1 MDAEKDNFNVDKI
14 LTNIKTL
21 YVSDLDGT
29 LLTSDMNISENSLKI
44 INTLID
50 EGMLFTYA
58 TARSISSASIVA
70 KGLSTKHPIIAYNG
84 AFIVEPDTRK
94 ILTKE
99 DFSREQTDVIM
110 EIMKQNHISPLVY
123 SFVEGKERVSW
134 IPDDE
139 NEGKKHYIDSRKGD
153 KRLRPVESQ
162 EELYEGEVFY
172 FTCIGEKEELELI
185 YETLKENDNYTCTFQ
200 PEIYRDEYWLEIMP
214 RKATKA
220 NAILKLKRLLGC
232 DRIVSFGDAIN
243 DIPMFRISDECY
255 AVENAV
261 EELKKMA
268 TAVIESNNNDG
279 VAMWLKEHKIRQS
292 YE

>member
-1 MDAEKDNFNVDKI
+1 M
-14 LTNIKTL
+14 KTL

-29 LLTSDMNISENSLKI
+29 LLNSDMKISENSLNI
-44 INTLID
+44 INTLIN
-50 EGMLFTYA
+50 EGMIFTYA

-84 AFIVEPDTRK
+84 AFIVEPESRK
-94 ILTKE
+94 IMAKE
-99 DFSREQTDVIM
+99 DFSRTQTEVVK
-110 EIMKQNHISPLVY
+110 EILSQNHISPLVY

-134 IPDDE
+134 IPNEE
-139 NEGKKHYIDSRKGD
+139 NEGKRHYIDSRKGD
-153 KRLRPVESQ
+153 KRLRPVALE
-162 EELYEGEVFY
+162 EELYDGDVFY
-172 FTCIGEKEELELI
+172 FTCIGEKEELEPI
-185 YETLKENDNYTCTFQ
+185 YQILKDNENYTCTFQ

-220 NAILKLKRLLGC
+220 NAILKLKELLGC
-232 DRIVSFGDAIN
+232 DKIVSFGDAIN
-243 DIPMFRISDECY
+243 DIPMFQISDECY

-279 VAMWLKEHKIRQS
+279 VAKWLNVHLHIKEVD
-292 YE
+292 

>member
-1 MDAEKDNFNVDKI
+1 MLNSFNQCV
-14 LTNIKTL
+14 NVKTL

-70 KGLSTKHPIIAYNG
+70 AGLATKHPIIAYNG
-84 AFIVEPDTRK
+84 AFIVEPGTRK
-94 ILTKE
+94 ILAKE
-99 DFSREQTDVIM
+99 DFNRAEIQTVK
-110 EIMKQNHISPLVY
+110 ELLTKAHISPLVY
-123 SFVEGKERVSW
+123 AFVDDKERVSW
-134 IPDDE
+134 IPQKE
-139 NEGKKHYIDSRKGD
+139 NEGKRHYINSRNGD
-153 KRLRPVESQ
+153 RRLRPVEAD

-172 FTCIGEKEELELI
+172 FTCIGEKEELEPM
-185 YETLKENDNYTCTFQ
+185 YEALKDNENLTCTFQ
-200 PEIYRDEYWLEIMP
+200 SEIYRDEYWLEIMP

-220 NAILKLKRLLGC
+220 NAILKLKELLGC

-243 DIPMFRISDECY
+243 DIPMFEISDECY

-261 EELKKMA
+261 DKLKQMA
-268 TAVIESNNNDG
+268 TEVIESNNNDG
-279 VAMWLKEHKIRQS
+279 VAKWLQNKK
-292 YE
+292 

>member
-1 MDAEKDNFNVDKI
+1 MANNKI
-14 LTNIKTL
+14 LYI
-21 YVSDLDGT
+21 SDLDGT
-29 LLTSDMNISENSLKI
+29 LLTSDMKISENSLKI

-94 ILTKE
+94 ILEKE
-99 DFSREQTDVIM
+99 DFSRAQTEVVK
-110 EIMKQNHISPLVY
+110 EILYQNHISPLVY

-134 IPDDE
+134 IPREE

-153 KRLRPVESQ
+153 KRLRSVDLD
-162 EELYEGEVFY
+162 EELYKGEVFY
-172 FTCIGEKEELELI
+172 FTCIGEKEELEPVYQALMDN
-185 YETLKENDNYTCTFQ
+185 ENYTCTFQ
-200 PEIYRDEYWLEIMP
+200 PEIYREEYWLEIMP

-220 NAILKLKRLLGC
+220 NAILKLKELLGC
-232 DRIVSFGDAIN
+232 DKVVSFGDAIN

-268 TAVIESNNNDG
+268 TAVIDSNNNDG
-279 VAMWLKEHKIRQS
+279 VAKWLNAHWHIKEVD
-292 YE
+292 

>member
-1 MDAEKDNFNVDKI
+1 M
-14 LTNIKTL
+14 LTSFKKYTNMKTL

-50 EGMLFTYA
+50 ERMLFTYA

-70 KGLSTKHPIIAYNG
+70 KGLSTRHPIIAYNG

-94 ILTKE
+94 ILAKE
-99 DFSREQTDVIM
+99 DFSREQTEVVM
-110 EIMKQNHISPLVY
+110 EILSENHISPLVY
-123 SFVEGKERVSW
+123 SFVEEKERVSW
-134 IPDDE
+134 IPSKE
-139 NEGKKHYIDSRKGD
+139 NEGKRHYIDSRKGD
-153 KRLRPVESQ
+153 QRLRPVDLDK
-162 EELYEGEVFY
+162 ELYKGEVFY
-172 FTCIGEKEELELI
+172 FTCIGEKEELEPV
-185 YETLKENDNYTCTFQ
+185 YQTLKDNENYTCTFQ

-220 NAILKLKRLLGC
+220 NAILKLKEILGC
-232 DRIVSFGDAIN
+232 ERIVSFGDAIN
-243 DIPMFRISDECY
+243 DIPMFQISDECY

-279 VAMWLKEHKIRQS
+279 VAKWLNAHVHTKEID
-292 YE
+292 

>member
-1 MDAEKDNFNVDKI
+1 MLNSFNQCV
-14 LTNIKTL
+14 NVKTL

-29 LLTSDMNISENSLKI
+29 LLTSDMNISENSLMI

-70 KGLSTKHPIIAYNG
+70 KGLSTRHPIIAYNG

-94 ILTKE
+94 ILAKE
-99 DFSREQTDVIM
+99 DFSREQTEVVM
-110 EIMKQNHISPLVY
+110 EILSENHISPLVY
-123 SFVEGKERVSW
+123 SFVEEKERVSW
-134 IPDDE
+134 IPSKE
-139 NEGKKHYIDSRKGD
+139 NEGKRHYIDSRKGD
-153 KRLRPVESQ
+153 QRLRPVDLDK
-162 EELYEGEVFY
+162 ELYKGEVFY
-172 FTCIGEKEELELI
+172 FTCIGEKEELEPV
-185 YETLKENDNYTCTFQ
+185 YQTLKDNENYTCTFQ

-220 NAILKLKRLLGC
+220 NAILKLKEILGC
-232 DRIVSFGDAIN
+232 ERIVSFGDAIN
-243 DIPMFRISDECY
+243 DIPMFQISDECY

-279 VAMWLKEHKIRQS
+279 LAKWLNAHVHTKEID
-292 YE
+292 

>member
-1 MDAEKDNFNVDKI
+1 MLSSFKKQ
-14 LTNIKTL
+14 TNIKTL

-29 LLTSDMNISENSLKI
+29 LLTYDMNISENSLKI

-94 ILTKE
+94 ILAKE
-99 DFSREQTDVIM
+99 DFSRAQIEAVMDILSR
-110 EIMKQNHISPLVY
+110 NHISPLVY
-123 SFVEGKERVSW
+123 SFVDGKERVSW
-134 IPDDE
+134 IPNEE

-153 KRLRPVESQ
+153 KRLRPVAVD
-162 EELYEGEVFY
+162 EELYKGEVFY
-172 FTCIGEKEELELI
+172 FTCIGEKEELETV
-185 YETLKENDNYTCTFQ
+185 YQALKDNENYTCTFQ
-200 PEIYRDEYWLEIMP
+200 PEIYREEYWLEIMP

-220 NAILKLKRLLGC
+220 NAILKLKKLLGC

-243 DIPMFRISDECY
+243 DIPMFQISDECY

-261 EELKKMA
+261 GELKKMA

-279 VAMWLKEHKIRQS
+279 VAKWLLENVKVNHE
-292 YE
+292 

>member
-1 MDAEKDNFNVDKI
+1 MLSSFKKQ
-14 LTNIKTL
+14 TNIKTL

-94 ILTKE
+94 ILAKE
-99 DFSREQTDVIM
+99 DFSRAQIEAVMDILSR
-110 EIMKQNHISPLVY
+110 NHISPLVY
-123 SFVEGKERVSW
+123 SFVDGKERVSW
-134 IPDDE
+134 IPNEE
-139 NEGKKHYIDSRKGD
+139 NEGKRHYIDSRKGD
-153 KRLRPVESQ
+153 KRLRPVAVD
-162 EELYEGEVFY
+162 EELYKGEVFY
-172 FTCIGEKEELELI
+172 FTCIGEKEELEPV
-185 YETLKENDNYTCTFQ
+185 YQALKDNENYTCTFQ
-200 PEIYRDEYWLEIMP
+200 PEIYREEYWLEIMP
-214 RKATKA
+214 CKATKA
-220 NAILKLKRLLGC
+220 NAILKLEELLGC
-232 DRIVSFGDAIN
+232 NRIVSFGDAIN

-279 VAMWLKEHKIRQS
+279 VAKWLNAHVHAKEID
-292 YE
+292 

>member
-1 MDAEKDNFNVDKI
+1 MLSSFKKQ
-14 LTNIKTL
+14 TNIKTL

-94 ILTKE
+94 ILAKE
-99 DFSREQTDVIM
+99 DFSRAQIEAVMDILSR
-110 EIMKQNHISPLVY
+110 NHISPLVY
-123 SFVEGKERVSW
+123 SFVDGKERVSW
-134 IPDDE
+134 IPNEE
-139 NEGKKHYIDSRKGD
+139 NEGKRHYIDSRKGD
-153 KRLRPVESQ
+153 KRLRPVAVD
-162 EELYEGEVFY
+162 EELYKGEVFY
-172 FTCIGEKEELELI
+172 FTCIGEKEELEPV
-185 YETLKENDNYTCTFQ
+185 YQVLKDNENYTCTFQ
-200 PEIYRDEYWLEIMP
+200 PEIYREEYWLEIMP

-220 NAILKLKRLLGC
+220 NAILKLKELLGC
-232 DRIVSFGDAIN
+232 NRIVSFGDAIN

-279 VAMWLKEHKIRQS
+279 VAKWLNAHVHAKEID
-292 YE
+292 

>member
-1 MDAEKDNFNVDKI
+1 MLSSFKKQ
-14 LTNIKTL
+14 TNIKTL

-94 ILTKE
+94 ILAKE
-99 DFSREQTDVIM
+99 DFSRAQIEAVMDILSR
-110 EIMKQNHISPLVY
+110 NHISPLVY
-123 SFVEGKERVSW
+123 SFVDGKERVSW
-134 IPDDE
+134 IPNEE
-139 NEGKKHYIDSRKGD
+139 NEGKRHYIDSRKGD
-153 KRLRPVESQ
+153 KRLRPVAVD
-162 EELYEGEVFY
+162 EELYKGEVFY
-172 FTCIGEKEELELI
+172 FTCIGEKEELEPV
-185 YETLKENDNYTCTFQ
+185 YQALKDNENYTCTFQ
-200 PEIYRDEYWLEIMP
+200 PEIYREEYWLEIMP

-220 NAILKLKRLLGC
+220 NAILKLKELLGC
-232 DRIVSFGDAIN
+232 NRIVSFGDAIN

-279 VAMWLKEHKIRQS
+279 VAKWLNAHVHAKEID
-292 YE
+292 

>member
-1 MDAEKDNFNVDKI
+1 MLSSFKKQ
-14 LTNIKTL
+14 TNIKTL

-29 LLTSDMNISENSLKI
+29 LLTSYMNISENSLKI

-94 ILTKE
+94 ILAKE
-99 DFSREQTDVIM
+99 DFSREQTEVVM
-110 EIMKQNHISPLVY
+110 EILSENHISPLVY
-123 SFVEGKERVSW
+123 SFVEEKERVSW
-134 IPDDE
+134 IPSKE
-139 NEGKKHYIDSRKGD
+139 NEGKRHYIDSRKGD
-153 KRLRPVESQ
+153 QRLRPVDLDK
-162 EELYEGEVFY
+162 ELYKGEVFY
-172 FTCIGEKEELELI
+172 FTCIGEKEELEPV
-185 YETLKENDNYTCTFQ
+185 YQTLKDNENYTFTFQ

-220 NAILKLKRLLGC
+220 NAILKLKEILGC
-232 DRIVSFGDAIN
+232 ERIVSFGDAIN
-243 DIPMFRISDECY
+243 DIPMFQISDECY

-279 VAMWLKEHKIRQS
+279 VAKWLNVHVHTKEID
-292 YE
+292 

>member
-1 MDAEKDNFNVDKI
+1 MANNKI
-14 LTNIKTL
+14 LYI
-21 YVSDLDGT
+21 SDLDGT
-29 LLTSDMNISENSLKI
+29 LLTSDMKISENSLKI

-50 EGMLFTYA
+50 EGMFFTYA

-70 KGLSTKHPIIAYNG
+70 EGLSTKHPIIAYNG

-94 ILTKE
+94 ILAKE
-99 DFSREQTDVIM
+99 DFSRAQTEVVK
-110 EIMKQNHISPLVY
+110 EILYQNHISPLVY

-134 IPDDE
+134 IPREE

-153 KRLRPVESQ
+153 KRLRSVDLD
-162 EELYEGEVFY
+162 EELYKGEVFY
-172 FTCIGEKEELELI
+172 FTCIGEKEELEPV
-185 YETLKENDNYTCTFQ
+185 YQALKDNENYTCTFQ
-200 PEIYRDEYWLEIMP
+200 PEIYREEYWLEIMP

-220 NAILKLKRLLGC
+220 NAILKLKELLGC
-232 DRIVSFGDAIN
+232 DKVVSFGDAIN

-268 TAVIESNNNDG
+268 TAVIDSNNNDG
-279 VAMWLKEHKIRQS
+279 VAKWLNAHWHIKEVD
-292 YE
+292 

>member
-1 MDAEKDNFNVDKI
+1 MLSSFKKQ
-14 LTNIKTL
+14 TNIKTL

-94 ILTKE
+94 ILAKE
-99 DFSREQTDVIM
+99 DFSRVQIEAVMDILSR
-110 EIMKQNHISPLVY
+110 NHISPLVY
-123 SFVEGKERVSW
+123 SFVDGKERVSW
-134 IPDDE
+134 IPNEE
-139 NEGKKHYIDSRKGD
+139 NEGKRHYIDSRKGD
-153 KRLRPVESQ
+153 KRLRPVAVD
-162 EELYEGEVFY
+162 EELYKGEVFY
-172 FTCIGEKEELELI
+172 FTCIGEKEELEPV
-185 YETLKENDNYTCTFQ
+185 YQALKDNENYTCTFQ
-200 PEIYRDEYWLEIMP
+200 PEIYREEYWLEIMP

-220 NAILKLKRLLGC
+220 NAILKLKELLGC

-279 VAMWLKEHKIRQS
+279 VAKWLNAHVHVKEID
-292 YE
+292 

>member
-1 MDAEKDNFNVDKI
+1 MANNKI
-14 LTNIKTL
+14 LYI
-21 YVSDLDGT
+21 SDLDGT
-29 LLTSDMNISENSLKI
+29 LLTSDMKISENSLKI

-50 EGMLFTYA
+50 EGMIFTYA

-70 KGLSTKHPIIAYNG
+70 EGLSTKHPIIAYNG

-94 ILTKE
+94 ILAKE
-99 DFSREQTDVIM
+99 DFSRAQTEVVK
-110 EIMKQNHISPLVY
+110 EILYQNHISPLVY

-134 IPDDE
+134 IPREE

-153 KRLRPVESQ
+153 KRLRSVDLD
-162 EELYEGEVFY
+162 EELYKGEVFY
-172 FTCIGEKEELELI
+172 FTCIGEKEELEPV
-185 YETLKENDNYTCTFQ
+185 YQALKDNENYTCTFQ
-200 PEIYRDEYWLEIMP
+200 PEIYREEYWLEIMP

-220 NAILKLKRLLGC
+220 NAILKLKELLGC
-232 DRIVSFGDAIN
+232 DKVVSFGDAIN

-268 TAVIESNNNDG
+268 TAVIDSNKNDG
-279 VAMWLKEHKIRQS
+279 VAKWLNAHWHIKEVD
-292 YE
+292 

>member
-1 MDAEKDNFNVDKI
+1 MKKSKKMYA
-14 LTNIKTL
+14 NIKTL

-29 LLTSDMNISENSLKI
+29 LLTSDMKISESSLKI
-44 INTLID
+44 INELID

-84 AFIVEPDTRK
+84 AFIVEPGTRK
-94 ILTKE
+94 ILAKE
-99 DFSREQTDVIM
+99 DFSRAQTEVVWDIFS
-110 EIMKQNHISPLVY
+110 QNQISPLVY

-134 IPDDE
+134 IPNEE
-139 NEGKKHYIDSRKGD
+139 NEGKRHYIDSRKGD
-153 KRLRPVESQ
+153 KRLRPVAVD

-172 FTCIGEKEELELI
+172 FTCIGEKEELEPV
-185 YETLKENDNYTCTFQ
+185 YQTLKDNENYTCTFQ
-200 PEIYRDEYWLEIMP
+200 PEIYREEYWLEIMP

-220 NAILKLKRLLGC
+220 NAILKLKELLGC

-243 DIPMFRISDECY
+243 DLPMFRISDECY

-279 VAMWLKEHKIRQS
+279 VANWLNAHGHAKEID
-292 YE
+292 

>member
-1 MDAEKDNFNVDKI
+1 MLSSFKKQ
-14 LTNIKTL
+14 TNIKNL
-21 YVSDLDGT
+21 FVSDLDGT

-50 EGMLFTYA
+50 EGMIFTYA

-70 KGLSTKHPIIAYNG
+70 EGLSTKHPIIAYNG

-94 ILTKE
+94 ILAKE
-99 DFSREQTDVIM
+99 DFSRAQTEVVK
-110 EIMKQNHISPLVY
+110 EILYQNHISPLVY

-134 IPDDE
+134 IPREE

-153 KRLRPVESQ
+153 KRLRSVDLD
-162 EELYEGEVFY
+162 EELYKGEVFY
-172 FTCIGEKEELELI
+172 FTCIGEKEELEPV
-185 YETLKENDNYTCTFQ
+185 YQALKDNENYTCTFQ
-200 PEIYRDEYWLEIMP
+200 PEIYREEYWLEIMP

-220 NAILKLKRLLGC
+220 NAILKLKELLGC
-232 DRIVSFGDAIN
+232 DKVVSFGDAIN

-268 TAVIESNNNDG
+268 TAVIDSNNNDG
-279 VAMWLKEHKIRQS
+279 VAKWLNAHWHIKEVD
-292 YE
+292 